1 MTIKSKLAL
10 SLATIALL
18 SFTGCGSSD
27 SSSDDNNNNST
38 TTEKKSDVTVVD
50 GYVTNARV
58 CDVNNVCANTNGNGV
73 ATAAFDLT
81 NNLTATGGFIDLN
94 GNGVQDDNEISAPTM
109 QVPAG
114 KTIISPLTDLI
125 VKGFNPTK
133 LAEVLGVS
141 VEDLYADPIATN
153 NVELAKAMQ
162 IVYAVNTASLTNEVI
177 KKINDYNVAVEEAT
191 EEPVEDT
198 TTKSALP
205 LRVLNSVAET
215 DSNTT
220 EETSTSTSTEEE
232 TNSSN
237 SNGSLTVFA
246 ELVKSVA
253 PDNTILND
261 FIQNVIET
269 NVEEASE
276 IESAIATEKQTIE
289 ETYATAPATA
299 SETAGDSNV
308 TPPSSTTVTDSNQTN
323 VPATPA
329 VDTTTTNE
337 TGSALPL

>member
-125 VKGFNPTK
+125 VKGVNPTK

-162 IVYAVNTASLTNEVI
+162 IVYAANTASLTNEVI

-220 EETSTSTSTEEE
+220 EETSTEEE

-269 NVEEASE
+269 NVEKASE

-299 SETAGDSNV
+299 EDSNV